1 MDNLIEQLQSNN
13 IKFQDIPYWGIYFR
27 KRWEEAFVSHLKQT
41 EKEKI
46 YLFGSRYSCGYL
58 WHVFSYDKRPYLLQ
72 TAANDAFDTVKK
84 SKCYIFYQ
92 HSANVLT
99 VEHASTL
106 KAAQFA
112 NEEDVYV
119 VDENFT
125 WTYVV
130 THESY
135 CGPYFS
141 KVDSY

>member
-1 MDNLIEQLQSNN
+1 MDFLIEQLQSKN
-13 IKFQDIPYWGIYFR
+13 IKFKANPYWGIYFR
-27 KRWEEAFVSHLKQT
+27 WRWEKSFASHLKQN

-46 YLFGSRYSCGYL
+46 YLYGDRYFSGYL
-58 WHVFSYDKRPYLLQ
+58 WHVFSYEKRPYLLQ
-72 TAANDAFDTVKK
+72 NDANDAFDAVKK

-106 KAAQFA
+106 KASQFA

-119 VDENFT
+119 VDEHFT